1 MFPNGRN
8 SFYLFIIVLSQFAGT
23 SLWFLGNAVLD
34 DFAKLFSTP
43 VNIALVTSIIQAG
56 FIAGTLVFA
65 FFTVADRFKSTHLF
79 FVCSLI
85 AALFN
90 LSIIWF
96 AKDVFTLCVFRFFTG
111 FFLAGIY
118 PVGMK
123 IASDIFSKKLGNALG
138 FLVGALVIGT
148 AFPHL
153 LKAQIFHFSF
163 SQIIFASSF
172 IAIFGGALI
181 YFFIPASK
189 PLASG
194 RIQYSEVNNLFRITA
209 FRSAALGYF
218 GHMWELYAFWAF
230 VPLAIQLHNSLY
242 KPQLDIPFWSFF
254 IIAIGALSCVIG
266 GIASKKMGS
275 LKVASL
281 SLFVSGACCLFSPF
295 LLSAQPILFLLF
307 IFTWSFFVIADSP
320 QFSALV
326 AQSVPAELKGT
337 ALTLV
342 TSIGF
347 GITIVSIQILQ
358 KCISNFGAYGF
369 WLLALGPL
377 FGLFFLFK
385 KRSISGNANL
395 QRQFE

>member
-1 MFPNGRN
+1 MFQNGRN

-23 SLWFLGNAVLD
+23 SLWFLGNAVID
-34 DFAKLFSTP
+34 DFAKLYSTP
-43 VNIALVTSIIQAG
+43 VNIALVTSVVQAG
-56 FIAGTLVFA
+56 FIIGTLVFA
-65 FFTVADRFKSTHLF
+65 LFTIADRFKSTHLF
-79 FVCSLI
+79 FLCSII

-118 PVGMK
+118 PIGMK

-153 LKAQIFHFSF
+153 LKAQVFQFSF
-163 SQIIFASSF
+163 TKILFASSF

-181 YFFIPASK
+181 FFFIPASK

-194 RIQYSEVNNLFRITA
+194 RIKYSEFKKLFRIPA
-209 FRSAALGYF
+209 FRSAAFGYF

-230 VPLAIQLHNSLY
+230 VPLAIQLHNTLY

-254 IIAIGALSCVIG
+254 IIGIGAVSCVIG
-266 GIASKKMGS
+266 GILSKKWGS
-275 LKVASL
+275 LKVASV
-281 SLFVSGACCLFSPF
+281 SLFASGACCLLSPV
-295 LLSAQPILFLLF
+295 LLTATPLLFLLF
-307 IFTWSFFVIADSP
+307 LFTWSFFVIADSP

-337 ALTLV
+337 ALTFV

-347 GITIVSIQILQ
+347 GITIISIQLLQ
-358 KCISNFGAYGF
+358 KFISSFGPNGF
-369 WLLALGPL
+369 WLLAPGPL
-377 FGLFFLFK
+377 FGLYFLLK
-385 KRSISGNANL
+385 KKFINRSSKMVRTI
-395 QRQFE
+395 